1 MEGEKKLENLGVIR
15 LYDEANQENTQKFM
29 DSAESTLKVQVD
41 KKIITKDTEWI
52 DLMEEVIPH
61 LDIIFRKPN
70 RFIENEEE
78 IVKIEQTRKVSVETI
93 KHLSKNTNFIQK
105 IDEKTGDVI
114 PSRLLNV
121 RKEES
126 FNTYENRLIYT
137 LMQNIK
143 FFIHKRKEL
152 IEQSFDKN
160 NDEQGKNN
168 KQLEYNAK
176 SKLNEEDVDINVS
189 ISSKLNSQEN
199 EKNDGNGIVNRIEEI
214 EKKIKDVES
223 SEVYKILDKLHVIL
237 VKDPVRKTNVVLK
250 NVHFQYAMKLW
261 EYLKVNMDE
270 QANSSEE
277 NRDFLDNG
285 TLKKMMDEAFLLQY
299 LIMKTLDEDEK
310 EKQDTKQEIKALV
323 VEQMLD
329 KIMDCDEDITEEQL
343 QQLVAEKYEVIKY
356 KKMAVLQDIQKI
368 FKKNI
373 ELYEEKVEM
382 KGL

>member
-1 MEGEKKLENLGVIR
+1 MGNLGVIE
-15 LYDEANQENTQKFM
+15 LYDEANKENTQKFI
-29 DSAESTLKVQVD
+29 DSSESTLKVQVD

-52 DLMEEVIPH
+52 DLMEEIIPH

-114 PSRLLNV
+114 PSKLLNV

-137 LMQNIK
+137 LMQNVK
-143 FFIHKRKEL
+143 FFIHKRKES
-152 IEQSFDKN
+152 IEQSLRNNN

-199 EKNDGNGIVNRIEEI
+199 EKNNGTNNLLERIEEI

-261 EYLKVNMDE
+261 EYLKANMDE
-270 QANSSEE
+270 QANSSDE
-277 NRDFLDNG
+277 NRDFMDEG
-285 TLKKMMDEAFLLQY
+285 PLKKMMDEAFMLQY
-299 LIMKTLDEDEK
+299 LIMKTLDDDGK
-310 EKQDTKQEIKALV
+310 EKQDTKKEIKALV

-329 KIMDCDEDITEEQL
+329 KIMDFDEEITEEQL

-368 FKKNI
+368 FKKHI
-373 ELYEEKVEM
+373 EKYEEKVE
-382 KGL
+382 

>member
-1 MEGEKKLENLGVIR
+1 M
-15 LYDEANQENTQKFM
+15 
-29 DSAESTLKVQVD
+29 
-41 KKIITKDTEWI
+41 
-52 DLMEEVIPH
+52 
-61 LDIIFRKPN
+61 
-70 RFIENEEE
+70 
-78 IVKIEQTRKVSVETI
+78 
-93 KHLSKNTNFIQK
+93 
-105 IDEKTGDVI
+105 
-114 PSRLLNV
+114 
-121 RKEES
+121 
-126 FNTYENRLIYT
+126 
-137 LMQNIK
+137 
-143 FFIHKRKEL
+143 
-152 IEQSFDKN
+152 
-160 NDEQGKNN
+160 
-168 KQLEYNAK
+168 
-176 SKLNEEDVDINVS
+176 
-189 ISSKLNSQEN
+189 
-199 EKNDGNGIVNRIEEI
+199 
-214 EKKIKDVES
+214 
-223 SEVYKILDKLHVIL
+223 DKLHVIL

-368 FKKNI
+368 FKKHI
-373 ELYEEKVEM
+373 EKYEEIVE
-382 KGL
+382 

>member
-1 MEGEKKLENLGVIR
+1 MDELGIINLYEESSKNKNKEFIENVNSNLRVITN
-15 LYDEANQENTQKFM
+15 YDKTSCSF
-29 DSAESTLKVQVD
+29 
-41 KKIITKDTEWI
+41 EW
-52 DLMEEVIPH
+52 
-61 LDIIFRKPN
+61 LDIMEDTIKYLDNILRNPN
-70 RFIENEEE
+70 RFIVNEEE

-368 FKKNI
+368 FKKHI
-373 ELYEEKVEM
+373 EKYEEIVE
-382 KGL
+382 